1 MKNVGIAGMITSQVY
16 LFWVSTVYGILL
28 GLWYE
33 FFRALRQNFIHK
45 DKIVHLEDIIFCFT
59 AAIGL
64 FALFQI
70 YNQGMVRFYCLVG
83 MECGVLFYFFVCS
96 KWIGKGISLFVNI
109 FSKIIKKAGN
119 ILFFPIKLI
128 VKNAGKM
135 LKNMRRTIKIIKKH
149 K

>member
-1 MKNVGIAGMITSQVY
+1 MITSQVY

-96 KWIGKGISLFVNI
+96 KWTGKGISLFVNI

>member
-1 MKNVGIAGMITSQVY
+1 MITSQVY

-59 AAIGL
+59 AVIGL

-96 KWIGKGISLFVNI
+96 KWTGKGISLFVNI

>member
-1 MKNVGIAGMITSQVY
+1 MKNLGIAEMITSQIH
-16 LFWVSTVYGILL
+16 LFWISVIYGILL
-28 GLWYE
+28 GVWYE
-33 FFRALRQNFIHK
+33 FFRALRKTFVHK
-45 DKIVHLEDIIFCFT
+45 DRIVHLEDIIFCFT

-83 MECGVLFYFFVCS
+83 MECGILFYFFVCS
-96 KWIGKGISLFVNI
+96 KWTGKAFCWFVKI
-109 FSKIIKKAGN
+109 LGKIIKKVGN
-119 ILFFPIKLI
+119 VVFFPLKLI
-128 VKNAGKM
+128 VKNVGKM

>member
-96 KWIGKGISLFVNI
+96 KWTGKGISLFVNI

>member
-1 MKNVGIAGMITSQVY
+1 MKNVGIAGMITSQIY
-16 LFWVSTVYGILL
+16 LFWVSAVYGILL

-45 DKIVHLEDIIFCFT
+45 DRIVHLEDIIFCVT

-83 MECGVLFYFFVCS
+83 MECGVLFYFFICS
-96 KWIGKGISLFVNI
+96 KWTGKGINLFVNI